1 MMVKSMTGFGRAETN
16 AETYRILV
24 EMKSVNHRFCEIN
37 IRMPKQ
43 FFSLEDKI
51 KRVISSTILRGR
63 VEVFITIE
71 GQGLAEKQ
79 VNVDWSLLSGYMQ
92 SLLQVKETY
101 QISSSIQI
109 SDILQLENVFSVTE
123 EETIH
128 HELEVSLL
136 ENVHKATKQLVTMRS
151 IEGEQLQKDI
161 IEHVSH
167 IEKTAIE
174 LHSYAPMVVEAY
186 RQRLE
191 KRLKEYV
198 GSVIDEQRL
207 VTEAAI
213 FSDKADIN
221 EELKRIHSH
230 IAQFTLSLKSG
241 EAIGRKL
248 DFLVQ
253 ELNRE
258 VNTIGSKANDAKI
271 ANLVVEMKAC
281 IEKIKEQVQNIE

>member
-1 MMVKSMTGFGRAETN
+1 MVKSMTGFGRAETS
-16 AETYRILV
+16 TDSYWILV

-43 FFSLEDKI
+43 LLSLEDKI
-51 KRVISSTILRGR
+51 KKAISAFIKRGR

-71 GQGLAEKQ
+71 GQGLAKKEVTVDWNLLSEYIQSLKQ
-79 VNVDWSLLSGYMQ
+79 VKDRF
-92 SLLQVKETY
+92 

-109 SDILQLENVFSVTE
+109 NDILQLENVFTVIE
-123 EETIH
+123 EAYIQD
-128 HELEVSLL
+128 ELEDALL
-136 ENVHKATKQLVTMRS
+136 NNVHIATEQLLSMRT
-151 IEGEQLQKDI
+151 IEGAQLQKDI
-161 IEHVSH
+161 LDHVSR
-167 IEKTAIE
+167 IEKTAHE
-174 LHSYAPMVVEAY
+174 LHTYAPIVVEAY
-186 RQRLE
+186 RLRLE
-191 KRLKEYV
+191 KKMKDFV
-198 GSVIDEQRL
+198 GTIIDEQRL
-207 VTEAAI
+207 ISEAAI

-230 IAQFTLSLKSG
+230 IVQFTNSLESMD
-241 EAIGRKL
+241 AIGRKL

-271 ANLVVEMKAC
+271 ANSVVEMKAC

>member
-16 AETYRILV
+16 AEAYRILV

-43 FFSLEDKI
+43 FLSLEDKI
-51 KRVISSTILRGR
+51 KRVIASSVKRGR

-71 GQGLAEKQ
+71 GQGLSEKQ
-79 VNVDWSLLSGYMQ
+79 VNVDWVLLSGYIQ
-92 SLLQVKETY
+92 SLQQVKDTY

-109 SDILQLENVFSVTE
+109 SDILQLENVFFVTE
-123 EETIH
+123 EEMNL
-128 HELEVSLL
+128 HELEDSLL
-136 ENVHKATKQLVTMRS
+136 ENVHTATKQMVTMRS

-167 IEKTAIE
+167 IENTALE
-174 LHSYAPMVVEAY
+174 LQSYSPLVVEAY

-191 KRLKEYV
+191 KKLKEYV

-207 VTEAAI
+207 ITEAAI

-230 IAQFTLSLKSG
+230 IAQFTFSLKSG
-241 EAIGRKL
+241 ESIGRKL

-271 ANLVVEMKAC
+271 ANYVVEMKAC

>member
-43 FFSLEDKI
+43 FLSLEDKL
-51 KRVISSTILRGR
+51 KRVIISSIQRGR

-71 GQGLAEKQ
+71 GHGLAEKQ
-79 VNVDWSLLSGYMQ
+79 VNVDWALLSGYMQ
-92 SLLQVKETY
+92 SLQQVKDTY

-109 SDILQLENVFSVTE
+109 SDILKLENVFSVTE

-128 HELEVSLL
+128 HELEESLTD
-136 ENVHKATKQLVTMRS
+136 NVHKATKQLVMMRS

-161 IEHVSH
+161 VEHISH
-167 IEKTAIE
+167 IEQTAIE
-174 LHSYAPMVVEAY
+174 LHSYAPIVVEAY
-186 RQRLE
+186 RERLA

-230 IAQFTLSLKSG
+230 IAQFRLSLESG
-241 EAIGRKL
+241 DSIGRKL

-258 VNTIGSKANDAKI
+258 INTIGSKANDAKI
-271 ANLVVEMKAC
+271 ANFVVEMKAC